1 MSPEALIGA
10 VVVPAV
16 VAFALLA
23 AARALRARWPW
34 LGTGAPVAL
43 ALAVAVALGARSQF
57 GGLPWPPAIALE
69 SLPWAVLAA
78 AAVAAA
84 VPSFM
89 GGDLGRVRPANTVA
103 SLPAAVVPFLAA
115 WLVLQVPRGG
125 FSTATHAGMAAVVA
139 LAAVL
144 AGQAARAHGVA
155 PAIGMWATGAAL
167 AGMAL
172 AASVAKLA
180 LIAGAF
186 SACAAAIGVLALLQ
200 RPLVVGVPAA
210 AVWAVVIGVG
220 CTLGAAYDE
229 QPLPRMA
236 WWLLAASPAAGA
248 LACLP
253 PLAQRP
259 RARAVALALGPAA
272 IALAALAIVGASLLA
287 SPAQPDSD
295 EPTGYES
302 FSSASASD

>member
-57 GGLPWPPAIALE
+57 SGLPWPPAIALE
-69 SLPWAVLAA
+69 SLPWAVLVA

-84 VPSFM
+84 VPSFI
-89 GGDLGRVRPANTVA
+89 GGELGRVRPVHAA
-103 SLPAAVVPFLAA
+103 AALPATVVPFLAA

-125 FSTATHAGMAAVVA
+125 FSAATHAGMATVVA
-139 LAAVL
+139 ISAVL
-144 AGQAARAHGVA
+144 AGQAARSHGVA

-186 SACAAAIGVLALLQ
+186 SAGAAAVGVLALLQ
-200 RPLVVGVPAA
+200 RPLAMGAPAA
-210 AVWAVVIGVG
+210 AVWAVTIGVG

-229 QPLPRMA
+229 QPLPRIA
-236 WWLLAASPAAGA
+236 WWLLAASPAASA

-253 PLAQRP
+253 ALAQRP
-259 RARAVALALGPAA
+259 RARAVALALGPAVV
-272 IALAALAIVGASLLA
+272 ALAALAIVGGSQLA
-287 SPAQPDSD
+287 SPAQPSSE
-295 EPTGYES
+295 EPSGYES
-302 FSSASASD
+302 LSRASASD